1 VPEVLSRYLFI
12 QLLFFLLP
20 FVIFAI
26 WRYATRNT
34 RDTKKAWPLNVLFV
48 SGIGLGIAAWIV
60 LIVNEPKLE
69 REMCVEPA
77 KVVDGELVPA
87 RQVPCSELEVIETD
101 ASGDKAARGFSGD
114 AGDRLKTI
122 EDMRRNP
129 EGRVPEDSVSDPLNP
144 AEDVPEDDGTQ

>member
-1 VPEVLSRYLFI
+1 MPEALSRYLFI

-34 RDTKKAWPLNVLFV
+34 RDTKKAWPLNLLFV

-101 ASGDKAARGFSGD
+101 ASGDKAARGFSGGGD
-114 AGDRLKTI
+114 DRLKTI
-122 EDMRRNP
+122 EDVRRNP

>member
-1 VPEVLSRYLFI
+1 MSRYLFI

>member
-1 VPEVLSRYLFI
+1 MQRYVFI

-20 FVIFAI
+20 FVAFGL
-26 WRYATRNT
+26 WRFATRNI
-34 RDTKKAWPLNVLFV
+34 REEKKAWPLNMLFV

-101 ASGDKAARGFSGD
+101 ASGDKAARGFSGGG
-114 AGDRLKTI
+114 GDGLKTI
-122 EDMRRNP
+122 EDVRRNP

>member
-1 VPEVLSRYLFI
+1 MSRYLLI

-34 RDTKKAWPLNVLFV
+34 RDTKKAWPINMLFV
-48 SGIGLGIAAWIV
+48 AGISLGIAAWVV
-60 LIVNEPKLE
+60 LIMAEPAPN
-69 REMCVEPA
+69 REMCTVPA
-77 KVVDGELVPA
+77 QVVDGELVPA
-87 RQVPCSELEVIETD
+87 RQVPCRDLEVIETD

-114 AGDRLKTI
+114 GGDRLKTI
-122 EDMRRNP
+122 EDVRRNP

>member
-1 VPEVLSRYLFI
+1 MSRYLFI

-87 RQVPCSELEVIETD
+87 RQVPCRELEVIETD

-114 AGDRLKTI
+114 AGDGLKTI

-129 EGRVPEDSVSDPLNP
+129 EGRVPEDTVSEPLNP
-144 AEDVPEDDGTQ
+144 DEDVPEDDGTQ